1 VSQSH
6 SRPGFLY
13 NVSWEVCHR
22 IGGVHTVL
30 ETAAPHLTASY
41 GKHLLYVGPDL
52 WSARGMQETFVE
64 DRTAPPLAHLAAER
78 GVPVRFGHCDMEGE
92 PRVALVDFGRLLER
106 KNAILGELWDD
117 YGVDSI
123 HADWDTVER
132 MLFGYAAGI
141 LIELHYR
148 VAVRPRGLRAVAH
161 FHQWQSAAG
170 ILRLDSTTPE
180 IGTVLTPHG
189 TALGR
194 ALSTSGVRVDRS
206 LTSIDP
212 EEAAKDEGVE
222 AQHTL
227 EKIAARRA
235 RVLTTV
241 SEHSAEEAQHLLG
254 RKPDLVTP
262 NGYRGPTAIDD
273 DRRKAVRDELLT
285 RAERFLGTKL
295 DHETTQIALTA
306 ARYEYRTKGLDLII
320 NALGRLVAAEESPKR
335 KLLLIIAVAATQTG
349 PRPEVLARLASDKL
363 AGKPCGRS
371 THNLAHPEDDQI
383 LIGCNAANL
392 RNEPDDAAYVMFV
405 PIRLDGN
412 DPVIPFTYDEVIRAS
427 DVTFFPSLYEP
438 WGYTPVESLAA
449 GVPTVTTDL
458 TGFGRYLLEREDE
471 EHRGVLVL
479 PLASASE
486 DDVDALL
493 DRALTSFLDTDD
505 VRLEQIRADSV
516 AVLERVRWEHLIGKT
531 LAAHEM
537 ALARAG
543 EARVAALSPSLAGR
557 GRRSVISLPPKSAA
571 RPHLHSFSV
580 AAEVPAK
587 LRRMVALARNLWW
600 AWHPEAQALFEE
612 LDPEAYRAMGGN
624 PVALLASLSQ
634 PTIAAASANA
644 DYIARC
650 TTVLADFDRYLEREA
665 QPIDAIAYFSAEF
678 ALHECLP
685 IYSGGLGVLA
695 GDHLKSA
702 SDLRVPLTAVGL
714 RYADGYFTQRIG
726 RDGRQGVEPQTADP
740 RTMPMTP
747 VLDADGNP
755 LRITIPLPEHELVAT
770 AWRVDVGQVPLFLLD
785 TKIPDNDEGN
795 QGLTSKLYP
804 SEREW
809 RLRQELLLGMGGW
822 KLLRALDREP
832 EVCHLNEGHSAF
844 LLLERLLELVE
855 EKGLTYEQAAVV
867 VRGSSLFT
875 THTPVPAGHDRFHED
890 LMRRYFAGI
899 ATRLGLDWDEFFD
912 LGRTSKEDD
921 EFSMTTLALRLT
933 GRANGVSKLHG
944 EVSRTMLAETWPG
957 LHEAETPVASVTN
970 GVHLPT
976 WCGPVLRP
984 VIDARLGRAWLE
996 ENTGADE
1003 WARIG
1008 ALSDAEIWNMHALQ
1022 KRRMLEFIRARIE
1035 ATSMRRGVGAKSVR
1049 QRLEALTD
1057 DALVIG
1063 YARRFAPYKRAT
1075 LLFRDRE
1082 RLLALLEDTDRPV
1095 RIIYAGKA
1103 HPDDG
1108 AGGDLVQEIV
1118 SLTDEHRFAG
1128 RVFFVEDYDMDV
1140 ARYLVTGVDV
1150 WLNTPTRP
1158 LEASGTSGMKAALNG
1173 VLHASILDGWWCEG
1187 YDGTNGFKIGDG
1199 EDAADPEVQAEHDSR
1214 SLYRMLETEMIEE
1227 FFDRGADG
1235 LPRKWIERMRRS
1247 MATVPAF
1254 FSTHRM
1260 VSDYVEFGYAPLGER
1275 ARELSEDSYREARDQ
1290 AQREERLLQAW
1301 SQVRIDTVAV
1311 TDAPEGSI
1319 GIGEPFEVRAS
1330 VHLGDLGPDDVAVEL
1345 YVGQSNDA
1353 EELVEPVV
1361 VPLTM
1366 TSENGDGIV
1375 HYKGGYMPS
1384 GAGRFQYGVRVRPSL
1399 DDATELAHLGL
1410 VQWA

>member
-6 SRPGFLY
+6 PRPGFLY

-30 ETAAPHLTASY
+30 ETAAPHLAASY

-52 WSARGMQETFVE
+52 WSARDTQEGFVE
-64 DRTAPPLAHLAAER
+64 DQTAPPLAHLAAER
-78 GVPVRFGHCDMEGE
+78 GVPVRFGRCDMEGE
-92 PRVALVDFGRLLER
+92 PRVALIDFGRLLER
-106 KNAILGELWDD
+106 KNAVLGELWDD
-117 YGVDSI
+117 FAVDSI

-170 ILRLDSTTPE
+170 ILRLESTTPE

-194 ALSTSGVRVDRS
+194 ALSSSGVRVDRV

-212 EEAAKDEGVE
+212 DEAAEDEGVV

-227 EKIAARRA
+227 ERAAAREA

-241 SEHSAEEAQHLLG
+241 SEHTAEEAQHLIG

-262 NGYRGPTAIDD
+262 NGYRGPADIDA
-273 DRRKAVRDELLT
+273 DRRREVRAEILT

-295 DHETTQIALTA
+295 DHKTTQIALTA

-320 NALGRLVAAEESPKR
+320 DALGRLVAAEKSPKR
-335 KLLLIIAVAATQTG
+335 KLLLIVAVAATQTG
-349 PRPEVLARLASDKL
+349 PRPEVLARLASETL
-363 AGKPCGRS
+363 ADGPCGRT
-371 THNLAHPEDDQI
+371 THKLAHPADDEI
-383 LIGCNAANL
+383 LTGCNAAGL

-405 PIRLDGN
+405 PIRIDGT
-412 DPVIPFTYDEVIRAS
+412 DPVIPFTYDEVLRAS
-427 DVTFFPSLYEP
+427 DVTIFPSLYEP

-471 EHRGVLVL
+471 KHRGVLVL

-486 DDVDALL
+486 EEVDDLL
-493 DRALTSFLDTDD
+493 DRAITNFLDTDD
-505 VRLEQIRADSV
+505 ARLAEIRADSSV
-516 AVLERVRWEHLIGKT
+516 VLERVRWEHLIGKT
-531 LAAHEM
+531 LEAHEL

-557 GRRSVISLPPKSAA
+557 SRRSVISLPPKSAT
-571 RPHLHSFSV
+571 RPHLHRLTV

-587 LRRMVALARNLWW
+587 LKRMVALARNVWW
-600 AWHPEAQALFEE
+600 SWHPEAQALFEE
-612 LDPEAYRAMGGN
+612 LDPERYRAVGGN
-624 PVALLASLSQ
+624 PVALFASL
-634 PTIAAASANA
+634 PEAAIAAAASRP
-644 DYIARC
+644 DYIERC
-650 TTVLADFDRYLEREA
+650 TRVLEDFDRYIERDA
-665 QPIDAIAYFSAEF
+665 QSLAPIAYFSAEF

-702 SDLRVPLTAVGL
+702 SDLRIPLTAVGL
-714 RYADGYFTQRIG
+714 RYGDGYFRQRIE

-747 VLDADGNP
+747 LLDDDGEPVL
-755 LRITIPLPEHELVAT
+755 ITIPMPERDLLAT
-770 AWRVDVGQVPLFLLD
+770 AWRVDVGQVPLLLLD
-785 TKIPDNDEGN
+785 SNVPDNDEGN
-795 QGLTSKLYP
+795 QGLTRKLYP

-809 RLRQELLLGMGGW
+809 RLRQEILLGMGGW

-832 EVCHLNEGHSAF
+832 DVCHLNEGHSAF

-875 THTPVPAGHDRFHED
+875 THTPVPAGHDRFHEE

-912 LGRTSKEDD
+912 LGRTSDD
-921 EFSMTTLALRLT
+921 DEEFSMTTLALRLT
-933 GRANGVSKLHG
+933 GKANGVSRLHG

-957 LHEAETPVASVTN
+957 MHEAETPVSSVTN

-976 WCGPVLRP
+976 WCGPALRP
-984 VIDARLGRAWLE
+984 VIDKRLGRAWLE
-996 ENTGADE
+996 ENTGTEE

-1008 ALSDAEIWNMHALQ
+1008 ALNDAEIWHIHSIH
-1022 KRRMLEFIRARIE
+1022 KRRMLDFVRDRIE
-1035 ATSMRRGVGAKSVR
+1035 RTSLRRGVGASAVR
-1049 QRLEALTD
+1049 QRLEMFTD

-1082 RLLALLEDTDRPV
+1082 RLIELLDDSERPV

-1108 AGGDLVQEIV
+1108 AGGELVHEIV
-1118 SLTDEHRFAG
+1118 SLTDDKRFAG

-1140 ARYLVTGVDV
+1140 ARYLVSGVDI

-1199 EDAADPEVQAEHDSR
+1199 DDAADPEVQAEHDSR
-1214 SLYRMLETEMIEE
+1214 ALYRLLETEIVPE
-1227 FFDRGADG
+1227 FFDRGPKG
-1235 LPRKWIERMRRS
+1235 LPRRWIERMRRS
-1247 MATVPAF
+1247 MATIPAF

-1260 VSDYVEFGYAPLGER
+1260 VSDYAEFGYAPLGKR
-1275 ARELSEDSYREARDQ
+1275 ARELSAESYRVARDQ
-1290 AQREERLLQAW
+1290 AAREERLLKAW
-1301 SQVRIDTVAV
+1301 STVRIDTVSV
-1311 TDAPEGSI
+1311 TDAREGSI
-1319 GIGEPFEVRAS
+1319 GIGEPFEVRAT
-1330 VHLGDLGPDDVAVEL
+1330 VHLGDLEPEDVAVEL
-1345 YVGQSNDA
+1345 YIGPSNDA
-1353 EELVEPVV
+1353 DELIDPVV
-1361 VPLTM
+1361 VPLSKT
-1366 TSENGDGIV
+1366 TENGDGAV
-1375 HYKGGYMPS
+1375 QYTGGYMPT
-1384 GAGRFQYGVRVRPSL
+1384 GAGRFQYGVRIRPVL
-1399 DDATELAHLGL
+1399 EDETEVAHLGL

>member
-1 VSQSH
+1 MSQNH
-6 SRPGFLY
+6 PRPGFLY

-41 GKHLLYVGPDL
+41 GKQLLYVGPDL
-52 WSARGMQETFVE
+52 WSARGLQETFVE
-64 DRTAPPLAHLAAER
+64 DQTAPPLAHLAAER
-78 GVPVRFGHCDMEGE
+78 GVPVRFGHCDMEGG

-161 FHQWQSAAG
+161 FHQWQAATG
-170 ILRLDSTTPE
+170 ILRVNSTTPE

-194 ALSTSGVRVDRS
+194 ALSTSGVRVDRQ

-212 EEAAKDEGVE
+212 DAAATEQKVV

-227 EKIAARRA
+227 EKVAAGKA
-235 RVLTTV
+235 CVLTTV

-262 NGYRGPTAIDD
+262 NGYRGQSEVNDK
-273 DRRKAVRDELLT
+273 RRAEVRDELLT

-295 DHETTQIALTA
+295 DHATTQIAMTA

-320 NALGRLVAAEESPKR
+320 NALGRLVASEARPKR
-335 KLLLIIAVAATQTG
+335 KLLVIVAVAANQTG
-349 PRPEVLARLASDKL
+349 PRPEVLARLGSDEL
-363 AGKPCGRS
+363 AGEPCGRT
-371 THNLAHPEDDQI
+371 THKLAHPEDDDI
-383 LIGCNAANL
+383 LIGCDAAGLTNQ
-392 RNEPDDAAYVMFV
+392 PDDAAYVMFV
-405 PIRLDGN
+405 PIRLNGD

-486 DDVDALL
+486 EDVDALL
-493 DRALTSFLDTDD
+493 DRALTRFLDEDD
-505 VRLEQIRADSV
+505 VHLEQIRADSA

-531 LAAHEM
+531 LSSHEM

-557 GRRSVISLPPKSAA
+557 GRRAVISLPSTSAE
-571 RPHLHSFSV
+571 RPHLHAFTV
-580 AAEVPAK
+580 AAEVPER
-587 LRRMVALARNLWW
+587 LRRMVALARNVWW
-600 AWHPEAQALFEE
+600 SWHPEAQALFEE
-612 LDPEAYRAMGGN
+612 LDPDAYRKAKGN
-624 PVALLASLSQ
+624 PVALLMSLSQ
-634 PTIAAASANA
+634 SAIAAASASA
-644 DYIARC
+644 DYIERC
-650 TTVLADFDRYLEREA
+650 TNVLADFDRYLDRDS

-702 SDLRVPLTAVGL
+702 SDLRLPLTAVGL
-714 RYADGYFTQRIG
+714 RYTDGYFSQKIG
-726 RDGRQGVEPQTADP
+726 RDGRQGVQPQTADP
-740 RTMPMTP
+740 RTMPMSP
-747 VLDADGNP
+747 VLDAEGEP
-755 LRITIPLPEHELVAT
+755 LRITIPLPEHELLAT

-785 TKIPDNDEGN
+785 TNIPDNDEGN
-795 QGLTSKLYP
+795 QGLTRKLYP

-809 RLRQELLLGMGGW
+809 RLRQEILLGMGGW
-822 KLLRALDREP
+822 KLLRKLGREP

-855 EKGLTYEQAAVV
+855 EKGLTYDQAAVV

-875 THTPVPAGHDRFHED
+875 THTPVPAGHDRFHEE

-899 ATRLGLDWDEFFD
+899 ATRLGLDWEEFFD

-933 GRANGVSKLHG
+933 GRANGVSALHG
-944 EVSRTMLAETWPG
+944 EVSRTMLADTWPG
-957 LHEAETPVASVTN
+957 LHETETPVSSVTN

-976 WCGPVLRP
+976 WCGPFLRP
-984 VIDARLGRAWLE
+984 VIDARLGRKWLE
-996 ENTGADE
+996 ENTGADD
-1003 WARIG
+1003 WALVG
-1008 ALSDAEIWNMHALQ
+1008 ALSDTEIWSMHALQ
-1022 KRRMLEFIRARIE
+1022 KHRMLEFVRDRIE
-1035 ATSMRRGVGAKSVR
+1035 KTGLRRGLAAKTMR
-1049 QRLEALTD
+1049 DRLEQLTD

-1082 RLLALLEDTDRPV
+1082 RLLELMDESDRPV

-1103 HPDDG
+1103 HPDDS
-1108 AGGDLVQEIV
+1108 AGGDLVHEIV
-1118 SLTDEHRFAG
+1118 SLTDDPRFSG
-1128 RVFFVEDYDMDV
+1128 KVFFVEDYDMDV

-1199 EDAADPEVQAEHDSR
+1199 ADAADPEVQAEHDSR
-1214 SLYRMLETEMIEE
+1214 ALYRMLETEMIEE
-1227 FFDRGADG
+1227 YFDRGADG

-1247 MATVPAF
+1247 MTTVPAF

-1260 VSDYVEFGYAPLGER
+1260 VSDYAKFGYAPLGVR
-1275 ARELSEDSYREARDQ
+1275 ARELSNDSFRVARDQ
-1290 AQREERLLQAW
+1290 AQREEHLEQAW
-1301 SQVRIDTVAV
+1301 SQVRIENVSV

-1319 GIGEPFEVRAS
+1319 GIGEAFEVRAT
-1330 VHLGDLGPDDVAVEL
+1330 VHLGDLTADDIAVEL
-1345 YVGQSNDA
+1345 YVGQSNTE
-1353 EELVEPVV
+1353 EELVDPIV
-1361 VPLTM
+1361 VPLKR
-1366 TSENGDGIV
+1366 TSENGDDPV
-1375 HYKGGYMPS
+1375 EYTGGYMPT
-1384 GAGRFQYGVRVRPSL
+1384 GAGRFQYGVRVRPAI